1 MLLLV
6 IDIGIAVKKIVT
18 MPQKYVLPES
28 TCSLLP
34 FSDETARAAQSSAIV
49 PARICIGNRTCML
62 LFPLNSSRWFAR
74 NIVSYPRYFWN
85 FIDDSI
91 GNFF

>member
-1 MLLLV
+1 
-6 IDIGIAVKKIVT
+6 

-49 PARICIGNRTCML
+49 PARICIVIIIFTLIL
-62 LFPLNSSRWFAR
+62 LSAIMFTKVTLQTENVYLV
-74 NIVSYPRYFWN
+74 NIYLYSDV
-85 FIDDSI
+85 I
-91 GNFF
+91 